1 MNIFRITNNI
11 RRFSLISCS
20 KGKPPILISKS
31 VYTIKEVLFA
41 RKLKRTLEDNSLIA
55 FFHYPHVTPTRM
67 AEFRKALQD
76 EDIHLQIFPNI
87 TAREYI
93 KTTEYRQLAPL
104 FESYTMT
111 IYTNKCPP
119 QRFYQLIKG
128 MDNFVLLGAI
138 YERMLLGNEHFKQLS
153 KNPLD
158 KTLNN
163 MRSMLIQNQYLLS
176 MSLSQIANNLN
187 NSKIDS

>member
-11 RRFSLISCS
+11 RRFSLTSCS
-20 KGKPPILISKS
+20 KGKPPILISKG

-41 RKLKRTLEDNSLIA
+41 RKLKRTLEENSLVA

-67 AEFRKALQD
+67 AEFRKELRD
-76 EDIHLQIFPNI
+76 EEIYLQIFPNI
-87 TAREYI
+87 TAREFI

-104 FESYTMT
+104 FDSYTMT

-119 QRFYQLIKG
+119 QRFYQLVKE
-128 MDNFVLLGAI
+128 MNNFVLLGVI

-153 KNPLD
+153 KHPLD
-158 KTLNN
+158 RTLNN
-163 MRSMLIQNQYLLS
+163 MRSLLIQNQYIL
-176 MSLSQIANNLN
+176 SLSLTQIAENLD
-187 NSKIDS
+187 SKTVS